1 MESWGGFPRIYVC
14 CFLFSSEMKR
24 KIKVRRQRGANLS
37 LRRVEPGKKETAVLC
52 SSGKSHQPLSHA
64 ESCSLVMRA
73 KGMRWRQRRTW
84 GKEEKRAKML
94 KGVWEDVEKTKQFQG
109 RGREDGSV

>member
-1 MESWGGFPRIYVC
+1 MGFSQEIC
-14 CFLFSSEMKR
+14 LLLMFSSKVKR
-24 KIKVRRQRGANLS
+24 KIKVRREKGAKGANLC
-37 LRRVEPGKKETAVLC
+37 LRRLELGKKETAVLC
-52 SSGKSHQPLSHA
+52 SSGKCHQPLSHA

-94 KGVWEDVEKTKQFQG
+94 KGVGEDVEKTEQFQG
-109 RGREDGSV
+109 TGREDGSV